1 MSYVVATPEMLAAAS
16 ADLEGIRS
24 ALSGANAAAAAP
36 TSGVLAAGADEVSVA
51 LATLF
56 SGHAELYQALSAQ
69 AASVHQ
75 QFIRALSAGGA
86 LYADAEA
93 ANAAMIGAPVQAAAQ
108 QALQPLSG
116 PQAAAANVRANLGN
130 GHRRG

>member
-56 SGHAELYQALSAQ
+56 SGHAELYQALDS
-69 AASVHQ
+69 
-75 QFIRALSAGGA
+75 F
-86 LYADAEA
+86 
-93 ANAAMIGAPVQAAAQ
+93 
-108 QALQPLSG
+108 
-116 PQAAAANVRANLGN
+116 
-130 GHRRG
+130 HRRERRFGQTREQIRSIG